1 MDKPR
6 VKPWRLISAKQTD
19 KAVTRDGREVLRW
32 RVISDPK
39 VTLWATE
46 VTVKDPEDKR
56 KKLTYIVN
64 HNGRRYANIQSADDI
79 YKLLPPKPMPEH
91 DNRPDVM
98 PDVLRAIEAAKN
110 HDVERIRLANKYS
123 PYEHRRGCTSD
134 RFMIIDNS
142 E

>member
-1 MDKPR
+1 M
-6 VKPWRLISAKQTD
+6 ISAKPTD

-39 VTLWATE
+39 ETLWATE

-79 YKLLPPKPMPEH
+79 LVE
-91 DNRPDVM
+91 VVVSVAEASETGCM
-98 PDVLRAIEAAKN
+98 PDPMRAIRAIQEG
-110 HDVERIRLANKYS
+110 DIGSVRLANKES
-123 PYEHRRGCTSD
+123 GTWSRRDGGD
-134 RFMIIDNS
+134 RYYIGTND

>member
-1 MDKPR
+1 MDKR
-6 VKPWRLISAKQTD
+6 RLKPWCLISAKQTD
-19 KAVTRDGREVLRW
+19 KAVTRDGREVLKW

-46 VTVKDPEDKR
+46 VTVKDPDDKR
-56 KKLTYIVN
+56 KRLTYIVN

-91 DNRPDVM
+91 GQHPDVM

-110 HDVERIRLANKYS
+110 RDIASVKLRISITL
-123 PYEHRRGCTSD
+123 TSVMAAAKAVD
-134 RFMIIDNS
+134 I
-142 E
+142 